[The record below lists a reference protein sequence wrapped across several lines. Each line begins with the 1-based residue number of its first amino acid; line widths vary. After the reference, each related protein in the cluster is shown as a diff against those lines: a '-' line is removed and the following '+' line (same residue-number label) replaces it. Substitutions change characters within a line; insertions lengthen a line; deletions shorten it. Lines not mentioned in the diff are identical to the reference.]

1 MGLQIRQ
8 KLASPG
14 AVFAF
19 NAFCRTGSWQAAEI
33 LVWLETR

>member
-8 KLASPG
+8 KLASLG

-19 NAFCRTGSWQAAEI
+19 NAFCRAGS
-33 LVWLETR
+33 